1 MPLKKL
7 FIVVNVD
14 WFFLSH
20 RLPIALA
27 AKEKG
32 YDVTILC
39 ADTGKRAEIINAG
52 LKHIH
57 LPLSRSGMNVFAEF
71 GLICLLSKIYRK
83 EKPDVIHHVTL
94 KPVIYGSI
102 ASRFYKNGLVVNAI
116 SGLGYNFTHDR
127 KSFKQTLINH
137 LMKHSLKNDK
147 FQFIF
152 QNADDIKLLKERT
165 INVKDHQVYIIKGSG
180 IDLNQFAYS
189 EELIEPIQTVVLS
202 ARLLYDKGVM
212 EFIKAAKLLK
222 AEFAAKVRFVIAGG
236 IDKDNPANI
245 PLTEINKHTDGKYI
259 QWIGFEPNIKQL
271 LINSSIVVLPSY
283 REGLPKSLIEAAS
296 IGRPIITTDAPGCKD
311 CVINDYNGYTVPVK
325 DYVMLADK
333 MKKLLL
339 SPELRK
345 KMGHNSRKFAES
357 NFNIEEVI
365 NKTLDI
371 YKVKGVEPFLH
382 MTDTDVIYAD
392 ADLL

>member
-1 MPLKKL
+1 MNIPRKKL

-27 AKEKG
+27 AIEKG

-39 ADTGKRAEIINAG
+39 ADTGRKPEIIQAG

-57 LPLSRSGMNVFAEF
+57 LPLSRSGMNVFAELR
-71 GLICLLSKIYRK
+71 LIYLLSKIYIR

-102 ASRFYKNGLVVNAI
+102 AYRFYNSGVVVNAI

-127 KSFKQTLINH
+127 KSFKQTLIDH
-137 LMKHSLKNDK
+137 LIKYSLKNDS

-152 QNADDIKLLKERT
+152 QNLDDIKLLQERT
-165 INVKDHQVYIIKGSG
+165 IKVKNNQINLIKGSG
-180 IDLNQFAYS
+180 INLDQFAYS
-189 EELIEPIQTVVLS
+189 EEHVRSTQTVVLA
-202 ARLLYDKGVM
+202 ARLLYDKGIM

-222 AEFAAKVRFVIAGG
+222 AEFVNNVKFIIAGN
-236 IDKDNPANI
+236 IDKDNPATI
-245 PLTEINKHTDGKYI
+245 SLAEIKKNTDGKYI
-259 QWIGFEPNIKQL
+259 EWIGFEPDMKQL
-271 LINSSIVVLPSY
+271 LMNSSIVVLPSY
-283 REGLPKSLIEAAS
+283 REGLPKSLIEAAA
-296 IGRPIITTDAPGCKD
+296 IGRPIVTTDAPGCKD
-311 CVINDYNGYTVPVK
+311 CVIEGYNGYKVPVG
-325 DYVMLADK
+325 DHIILADK
-333 MKKLLL
+333 IRKLLV

-345 KMGHNSRKFAES
+345 EMGYNSRLFAEN
-357 NFNIEEVI
+357 NFDIDEVV

-371 YKVKGVEPFLH
+371 YETKEVQLKLQL
-382 MTDTDVIYAD
+382 AD
-392 ADLL
+392 GMNV

>member
-1 MPLKKL
+1 MNTPPKKL

-39 ADTGKRAEIINAG
+39 ADTGKKAEIINAG

-57 LPLSRSGMNVFAEF
+57 LPLSRSGMNIFAEI
-71 GLICLLSKIYRK
+71 GLIYHLSKTYFK
-83 EKPDVIHHVTL
+83 ERPDVIHHVTL

-102 ASRFYKNGLVVNAI
+102 ASRFYKHGFVVNAI

-137 LMKHSLKNDK
+137 LMKHSLKSDR

-152 QNADDIKLLKERT
+152 QNLDDIKLLQERT
-165 INVKDHQVYIIKGSG
+165 IHVKNHQINIIKGSG
-180 IDLNQFAYS
+180 IDLDQFTYC
-189 EELIEPIQTVVLS
+189 EERIEPVQMVVLS
-202 ARLLYDKGVM
+202 ARLLYDKGII

-222 AEFAAKVRFVIAGG
+222 SEFINKVKFIIAGN
-236 IDKDNPANI
+236 IDKDNPATI
-245 PLTEINKHTDGKYI
+245 PQSEINKHTDGKYI
-259 QWIGFEPNIKQL
+259 EWIGFEPNMKQL

-283 REGLPKSLIEAAS
+283 REGLPKSLIEAAA
-296 IGRPIITTDAPGCKD
+296 IGRPIVTTNAPGCKD
-311 CVINDYNGYTVPVK
+311 CVIDGYNGYKVPVK
-325 DYVMLADK
+325 DHVMLADK
-333 MKKLLL
+333 IRTLLL

-345 KMGHNSRKFAES
+345 EMGHNSRIFAEN
-357 NFNIEEVI
+357 NFDIDEVV
-365 NKTLDI
+365 NKTLNI
-371 YKVKGVEPFLH
+371 YETNGLQFNLQ
-382 MTDTDVIYAD
+382 MAD
-392 ADLL
+392 SMQAG

>member
-1 MPLKKL
+1 MDTPRKKL

-27 AKEKG
+27 AMEKG

-39 ADTGKRAEIINAG
+39 ADTGRKSDIIKSG

-57 LPLSRSGMNVFAEF
+57 LPLSRSGMNVFAELR
-71 GLICLLSKIYRK
+71 LIYLLSKIYIR

-102 ASRFYKNGLVVNAI
+102 AYRFYNSGVVVNAI

-127 KSFKQTLINH
+127 KSFKQTIIDHLI
-137 LMKHSLKNDK
+137 KYSLKNDS

-152 QNADDIKLLKERT
+152 QNLDDIKLLQERT
-165 INVKDHQVYIIKGSG
+165 IKVKSNQINLIKGSG
-180 IDLNQFAYS
+180 INLDQFAYS
-189 EELIEPIQTVVLS
+189 EECIRSTQTVVLA
-202 ARLLYDKGVM
+202 ARLLYDKGII

-222 AEFAAKVRFVIAGG
+222 AEFVNTVKFVIAGN
-236 IDKDNPANI
+236 IDKDNPATI
-245 PLTEINKHTDGKYI
+245 SLAEIKKNTDGKYI
-259 QWIGFEPNIKQL
+259 EWIGFEADMKQL

-283 REGLPKSLIEAAS
+283 REGLPKSLIEAAA
-296 IGRPIITTDAPGCKD
+296 IGRPIVTTDAPGCKD
-311 CVINDYNGYTVPVK
+311 CVIEGYNGYKVPVR
-325 DYVMLADK
+325 DHVILADK
-333 MKKLLL
+333 IRKLLV

-345 KMGHNSRKFAES
+345 EMGRNSRLFAEN
-357 NFNIEEVI
+357 NFDIDEVVH
-365 NKTLDI
+365 KTLDI
-371 YKVKGVEPFLH
+371 YETKEMRLELQL
-382 MTDTDVIYAD
+382 AD
-392 ADLL
+392 ALNI